1 MIFEDDQLQMS
12 QETGRFCLEHVQD
25 ALMQGIIGKH
35 YTGGVTGDVA
45 DDTETEMPPL

>member
-1 MIFEDDQLQMS
+1 MIFEDELQMS
-12 QETGRFCLEHVQD
+12 EETGKLCLEHFEE
-25 ALMQGIIGKH
+25 AIMQGIIGKN